1 MSDVLNQI
9 LSELNAKEPDA
20 EMLLDLR
27 NKLFSGTTRMSEIRA
42 KVSEWTGSRETQGM
56 YLYLVGDYERA
67 LRTLEQE
74 AASETA
80 TLFHGLAAVEMN
92 QPERALT
99 ALEDHES
106 LIANIARARS
116 NLLLNNIEDA
126 EQQIADLIVSDGD
139 RTDVKLLRA
148 EYQWRT
154 GDIEQAVGG
163 INAVLEAQPQH
174 RGALFL
180 GALLADRIGEET
192 VALKRYEALV
202 QIHPIHVDAL
212 INLGVMYEDLSEY
225 RHALR
230 CYDAVLAEH
239 PHHTRAKLFRKD
251 AEASIDM
258 YYDEDKE
265 RKEDK
270 RLQVLRTPV
279 TDFEL
284 SVRSRNCLAKMKID
298 TLGDLIQKT
307 EAELLAYKNF
317 GETSLQEIK
326 SILGSKGLRLGMGRE
341 EALKA
346 ATIDDSGEGGS
357 EKHDG
362 VLAESIDTLE
372 LSVRARRCM
381 ERLNVQTIGTLVNYT
396 EQQLLTAPNFGT
408 TSLIEV
414 KRKLAELGL
423 SLNQG

>member
-1 MSDVLNQI
+1 MPTVLDDMVA
-9 LSELNAKEPDA
+9 ELASKDPNGEK
-20 EMLLDLR
+20 LLKLR
-27 NKLFSGTTRMSEIRA
+27 NDLFCSGVRKSEIRA
-42 KVSEWTGSRETQGM
+42 KIVEWTGSRETQGM
-56 YLYLVGDYERA
+56 YLFLVGDYQRA
-67 LRTLEQE
+67 MRTLEQE
-74 AASETA
+74 AASEVA

-92 QPERALT
+92 QPARALA
-99 ALEDHES
+99 ALEDHDS
-106 LIANIARARS
+106 LPARIARARAH
-116 NLLLNNIEDA
+116 LLLNDIEEA
-126 EQQIADLIVSDGD
+126 EQQIADLIVSDGGEIE
-139 RTDVKLLRA
+139 VKLLRS

-154 GDIEQAVGG
+154 GDVDQAQAGV
-163 INAVLEAQPQH
+163 NAILAELPKN

-180 GALLADRIGEET
+180 GALLADRAGDEHA
-192 VALKRYEALV
+192 ALKRYEALV
-202 QIHPIHVDAL
+202 QIRPIHVDAL
-212 INLGVMYEDLSEY
+212 MNLGVMYEDLGEY

-230 CYDAVLAEH
+230 CYEAVLSEH
-239 PHHTRAKLFRKD
+239 PQHTRAKLFRKD

-284 SVRSRNCLAKMKID
+284 SVRSRNCLQKMKID
-298 TLGDLIQKT
+298 SLGDLIQKT

-346 ATIDDSGEGGS
+346 ATIDDSLEGGLD
-357 EKHDG
+357 KHDG
-362 VLAESIDTLE
+362 VMGESIDTLE

-381 ERLNVQTIGTLVNYT
+381 ERLNVQTIGALCEYT

-423 SLNQG
+423 GLSAN